1 MFISK
6 GSIHREL
13 GTCCEQRILQAGY
26 SKAKNFFVGRWGEV
40 SMKGTLGL
48 SQEFWYPVNDVEEGD
63 L

>member
-26 SKAKNFFVGRWGEV
+26 SKAKNFFLGGRGEHERDPGSESRVLV
-40 SMKGTLGL
+40 S
-48 SQEFWYPVNDVEEGD
+48 SE
-63 L
+63 

>member
-26 SKAKNFFVGRWGEV
+26 SKAKNFFWAGGEV
-40 SMKGTLGL
+40 SMKGTLDL
-48 SQEFWYPVNDVEEGD
+48 SQEF
-63 L
+63 

>member
-26 SKAKNFFVGRWGEV
+26 SKAKNFFWGGEV

-48 SQEFWYPVNDVEEGD
+48 SLEFWCPVNDVEEGD